1 MAEAF
6 DAAAEIILEG
16 VLQRAFPGGQ
26 RRSRPASQ
34 GPVWR
39 RAFGTLTYDPYA
51 PETTDE
57 TIFDLASLTKVI
69 ATTTLAMRAVD
80 AGALNLD
87 DRVRAWLPAWRGA
100 DRETVTIRDLLA
112 HTSGLPAYLPFF
124 RDHTG
129 RAEFEPAICGLPLE
143 YPPRSQATYSDLG
156 FILLGFIL
164 EEPRARRPVQGRPA
178 CWIRPRR
185 WPRSSGRSRRS
196 SPPSR

>member
-1 MAEAF
+1 MPEAF

-16 VLQRAFPGGQ
+16 VLQRAFPA
-26 RRSRPASQ
+26 ASVEVGRLA

-39 RAFGTLTYDPYA
+39 RAFGALTYDPYA
-51 PETTDE
+51 PDTTDE

-80 AGALNLD
+80 AGDVNLD
-87 DRVRAWLPAWRGA
+87 DRVRDWLPAWRGA
-100 DRETVTIRDLLA
+100 DREAVTLRDLLG

-156 FILLGFIL
+156 FILLGFVI
-164 EEPRARRPVQGRPA
+164 EGRALSHARE
-178 CWIRPRR
+178 
-185 WPRSSGRSRRS
+185 
-196 SPPSR
+196 